1 MTKKEELKNLIDSID
16 DSTIEKICDL
26 LRNDESLKKKEM
38 TNFFL
43 SKFNGSTV
51 KFDNGRIKYYAPNG
65 DWLFCQNNEKKEFL
79 VSYKNIWSV
88 FESKYDLNYQQTKKL
103 FEGILKEHFNLK
115 GFTVD
120 IPVLAADDHLEEPFK
135 LM

>member
-1 MTKKEELKNLIDSID
+1 MTIKEELKNLIDSFD

-26 LRNDESLKKKEM
+26 LRNDGSRKKNEM
-38 TNFFL
+38 VDFFL

-65 DWLFCQNNEKKEFL
+65 DWLFSQNNEKKEFW

-88 FESKYDLNYQQTKKL
+88 FESKYALNYQRIKEL
-103 FEGILKEHFNLK
+103 IESILEIHFKLK
-115 GFTVD
+115 GFTAD
-120 IPVLAADDHLEEPFK
+120 TPLLTADDHD
-135 LM
+135 